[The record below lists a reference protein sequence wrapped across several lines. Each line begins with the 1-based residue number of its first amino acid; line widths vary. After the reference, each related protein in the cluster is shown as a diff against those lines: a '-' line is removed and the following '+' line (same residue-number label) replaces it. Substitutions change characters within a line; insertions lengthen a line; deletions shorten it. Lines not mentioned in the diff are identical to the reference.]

1 MSEWSARRRFP
12 RYAIH
17 LLCQYEVPARAGHG
31 CDTGWTLELSEGGA
45 CLELGEQLQPQ
56 TSLRLRLQS
65 DRGPIEVEAQVIWAG
80 QPGLPGGILHGVAF
94 TQIATN
100 HLEILR
106 EVLRAPRINRRTEVR
121 LPLDLHVTCHH
132 HGQDRP
138 VLYGRTGDISREGLL
153 LLLPEVLPPGTALRV
168 TLHAP
173 SEPLTIEGK
182 IIWTEPLELWT
193 RGEPIA
199 HGFQFTSYGWSI
211 PLGLAILI
219 ENPTEGLHRPPS
231 SEGEPP
237 SE

>member
-31 CDTGWTLELSEGGA
+31 CEVGWTLELSEGGA
-45 CLELGEQLQPQ
+45 CIELREQLPPQ

-65 DRGPIEVEAQVIWAG
+65 DRGTIEAVAQVIWAG

-100 HLEILR
+100 QLEALR
-106 EVLRAPRINRRTEVR
+106 DLLRAPQTNRRTEVR

-132 HGQDRP
+132 QGQDGP
-138 VLYGRTGDISREGLL
+138 VLHGRTGDISRDGLM
-153 LLLPEVLPPGTALRV
+153 LLLPEVLPPGTVLRV

-193 RGEPIA
+193 RGELIA
-199 HGFQFTSYGWSI
+199 HGFQITSYGWSI
-211 PLGLAILI
+211 PEGLVLLL
-219 ENPTEGLHRPPS
+219 ENPTEGLRRLPS
-231 SEGEPP
+231 SEGGPP